1 MKMCKYKKNSNSI
14 KENIL
19 SAWNGANRYYLQST
33 YK

>member
-19 SAWNGANRYYLQST
+19 PAWNGAQILFEKYI
-33 YK
+33 